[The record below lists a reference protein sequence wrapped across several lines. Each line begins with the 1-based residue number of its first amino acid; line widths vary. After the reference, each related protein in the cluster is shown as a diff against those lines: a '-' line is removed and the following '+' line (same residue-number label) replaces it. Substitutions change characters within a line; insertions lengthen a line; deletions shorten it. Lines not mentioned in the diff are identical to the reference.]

1 MNSKKLAYFS
11 VCLGAIA
18 ICIAA
23 ATHFLNFSSLSSKGT
38 NMPPTLTLVRL
49 GDPKG
54 SDLAGVGSSVD
65 NHPTG
70 AMFYQREW
78 TGGKLG
84 VVEYEQ
90 GKHSFTV
97 ENVLG
102 VIGFADKDEPEGIY
116 SWDISFGVSAE
127 QADAH
132 QLARDRVMEVLAKL
146 RAAGWKRYID
156 VEDPRLTGKQ
166 AWNFAASRAANWAY
180 SLDST
185 YTPTMDEW
193 IKAKGKFPK
202 WVFYADGVYL
212 EFSIFESNMGGFVGK
227 STYLLGVN
235 VKNEYAFYGLGY
247 FPGDA
252 DKIHNWKALL
262 PAELEKYHAMRFKTE
277 AALKAQGFTI
287 DTTYQDPPIK
297 ALQSLS
303 GTATQ

>member
-1 MNSKKLAYFS
+1 
-11 VCLGAIA
+11 
-18 ICIAA
+18 
-23 ATHFLNFSSLSSKGT
+23 
-38 NMPPTLTLVRL
+38 
-49 GDPKG
+49 
-54 SDLAGVGSSVD
+54 
-65 NHPTG
+65 
-70 AMFYQREW
+70 
-78 TGGKLG
+78 
-84 VVEYEQ
+84 
-90 GKHSFTV
+90 
-97 ENVLG
+97 
-102 VIGFADKDEPEGIY
+102 
-116 SWDISFGVSAE
+116 
-127 QADAH
+127 DAH

-252 DKIHNWKALL
+252 D
-262 PAELEKYHAMRFKTE
+262 
-277 AALKAQGFTI
+277 
-287 DTTYQDPPIK
+287 
-297 ALQSLS
+297 
-303 GTATQ
+303 